1 MLPCALDF
9 RICSDSVRAARASFA
24 ALSQAVAVAPLSDDL
39 AERLQALAPGAQAAA
54 GLLRFSYEA
63 FRHGGVTIIEAR
75 LAPGDPYL
83 DFVAALAARAGM
95 STRFSHGWP
104 ILLQN
109 PLAARAA
116 GGAAGASAAALTPV
130 QQDEVRGI
138 VADAIRACVGQDYAD
153 YWLTGSVPR
162 QRLKA
167 DAEVAEACRA
177 GANSSQQPLSTSA
190 PTAVGAERR

>member
-1 MLPCALDF
+1 MIGVLDF
-9 RICSDSVRAARASFA
+9 RVCQETVRAARASFA
-24 ALSQAVAVAPLSDDL
+24 ALSSVLSNVALSDAL
-39 AERLQALAPGAQAAA
+39 ADRLRALAPGGQVAA
-54 GLLRFSYEA
+54 GLMRVAYEP
-63 FRHGGVTIIEAR
+63 FKHGAVAIIEAR
-75 LAPGDPYL
+75 LTPGDLYL
-83 DFVAALAARAGM
+83 DFVASLISECPGLQVRHD
-95 STRFSHGWP
+95 HGWP
-104 ILLQN
+104 VLLQN

-116 GGAAGASAAALTPV
+116 DASAAALTPA
-130 QQDEVRGI
+130 QQDGVRGI